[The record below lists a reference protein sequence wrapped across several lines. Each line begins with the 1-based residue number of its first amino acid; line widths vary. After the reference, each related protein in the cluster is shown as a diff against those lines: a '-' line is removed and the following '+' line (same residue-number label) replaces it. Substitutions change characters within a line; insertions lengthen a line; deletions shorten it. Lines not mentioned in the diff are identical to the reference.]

1 MSGGVMGNNLIQFVP
16 REGAEIVLVLFL
28 SFLIGLERE
37 EQKVASDQYR
47 FGGVRTF
54 PLLGLLGYAVCLVS
68 GENLMLPA
76 VGFGVVGAFLWLSF
90 RHKLEGVAL
99 AGMTTELSGLV
110 TYVIGVLV
118 AHQEYWVATT
128 LTVVGVALLELKA
141 ALENLVKRVP
151 SNEIL
156 TFAKFL
162 LLTAVI
168 LPIVPNRT
176 FGTFGFNP
184 FKTWLVVAAV
194 SAISYGSYLLQRW
207 TQGRGGIQLAALL
220 GGAYSST
227 LTTVVLA
234 KRAREQSRPHL
245 YSGSMLLASGVMYL
259 RLLALLA
266 IFNRQLL
273 HRLGLPF
280 LFLAAAALLGGWLW
294 ARVPDHGGAEAE
306 QTPEP
311 KNPLELGAALLFAGL
326 FVGMLFI
333 THFALLYLGRAGLF
347 ALAGVMGVTDV
358 DPFILSLAESAA
370 ALTPVA
376 LAGGAIVI
384 AAASNN
390 FIKGIYAYG
399 FGGRRTGMQGLAL
412 LTALALLGLLPLLW
426 S

>member
-1 MSGGVMGNNLIQFVP
+1 MGNALTQFVP
-16 REGAEIVLVLFL
+16 KHGAEIVLVLFL

-37 EQKVASDQYR
+37 EQKVKSEQYR

-54 PLLGLLGYAVCLVS
+54 PLLGLLGYALCFIS
-68 GENLMLPA
+68 GTSLLLPA
-76 VGFGVVGAFLWLSF
+76 AGFVVVGAFLWQSY

-110 TYVIGVLV
+110 TYAIGALV
-118 AHQEYWVATT
+118 WHEEYWVATT
-128 LTVVGVALLELKA
+128 LTVVAVGLLELKSG
-141 ALENLVKRVP
+141 LESLAKRVP
-151 SNEIL
+151 GDEIL

-168 LPIVPNRT
+168 LPIVPNQV

-194 SAISYGSYLLQRW
+194 SAISYGSYLLQVR
-207 TQGRGGIQLAALL
+207 TQGRGGVLLAALL

-245 YSGSMLLASGVMYL
+245 YSGAMLVASGVMYL
-259 RLLALLA
+259 RLLALLG
-266 IFNRQLL
+266 IFNRQLF

-280 LFLAAAALLGGWLW
+280 LLLAAVALFGGWLW
-294 ARVPDHGGAEAE
+294 MRLLDEGGAKAE
-306 QTPEP
+306 QSYQP
-311 KNPLELGAALLFAGL
+311 KNPLELGAAFLFAGL
-326 FVGMLFI
+326 FVGMLYV
-333 THFALLYLGRAGLF
+333 THLALLYLGRAGLF
-347 ALAGVMGVTDV
+347 ALAGVMGITDV
-358 DPFILSLAESAA
+358 DPFILSLAEPGAL
-370 ALTPVA
+370 LTPIS

-390 FIKGIYAYG
+390 LIKGIYAYG
-399 FGGRRTGMQGLAL
+399 FADRRTGRQGFAL
-412 LTALALLGLLPLLW
+412 LMALALLGLLPLFL
-426 S
+426 

>member
-1 MSGGVMGNNLIQFVP
+1 MGNTLIQFVP
-16 REGAEIVLVLFL
+16 KEGAEIVLVLFL
-28 SFLIGLERE
+28 SFLVGLERE
-37 EQKVASDQYR
+37 EQKVISEQYR

-54 PLLGLLGYAVCLVS
+54 PLLGLLGYALS
-68 GENLMLPA
+68 LFSKENLLLPA
-76 VGFGVVGAFLWLSF
+76 VGFAVVGVFLWQSY
-90 RHKLEGVAL
+90 RHKLERVAL

-110 TYVIGVLV
+110 TFVIGALV
-118 AHQEYWVATT
+118 SREEYWVATT
-128 LTVVGVALLELKA
+128 LTVLGVALLELKT
-141 ALENLVKRVP
+141 ALESLAKRMP
-151 SNEIL
+151 SDEIL

-168 LPIVPNRT
+168 LPIVPNRML
-176 FGTFGFNP
+176 GTFAFNP
-184 FKTWLVVAAV
+184 LKTWLVVVAV
-194 SAISYGSYLLQRW
+194 SAISYGSYLLQLR
-207 TQGRGGIQLAALL
+207 TRGRGGVLLAALL

-245 YSGSMLLASGVMYL
+245 YSGSMLAASGVMYL
-259 RLLALLA
+259 RLLTLLG

-280 LFLAAAALLGGWLW
+280 LVLAAAALLGGWLW
-294 ARVPDHGGAEAE
+294 MRMLDRGGTKAE
-306 QTPEP
+306 QALQP
-311 KNPLELGAALLFAGL
+311 KNPLELGAAFLFAGL

-333 THFALLYLGRAGLF
+333 THLALLYLGRAGLF

-358 DPFILSLAESAA
+358 DPFILSLAESAS

-390 FIKGIYAYG
+390 LIKGIYAYG
-399 FGGRRTGMQGLAL
+399 FGDRRTGTQGFVLLA
-412 LTALALLGLLPLLW
+412 ALALLGLVPLFL
-426 S
+426 